1 MLDFFLAALPILFLI
16 VVLTKPRPLSSPL
29 AFSLA
34 AILALGIQF
43 IYFGTAG
50 SLLLASVTAGLL
62 NALTPITIV
71 LGAIFFFIA
80 MEKSGAMQPIKD
92 WLHHISPN
100 PVAQL
105 MIVGWSFMFLLE
117 GASGFGTPA
126 ALAAPILVGLGFP
139 ALRVAALCLVFNA
152 ISTPFGAVGTPLWF
166 GFEDLGLSEEAM
178 LAIGLQTAVWQT
190 GAAMVLPI
198 TALLLIVDGKT
209 LYRNL
214 PFAFLSVAFS
224 VGPMT
229 LLAFIN
235 YEFPTVVGGSVGLV
249 LSILAAKLGIGLEKE
264 PKTRTDNS
272 PSSPPKVDL
281 LLLTK
286 ALSPIVLT
294 VAILLVTRVPAL
306 PFRALLTKQEGA
318 WNLPLGPL
326 GDFFLSPSLVIG
338 LENIWQE
345 GLRWSHAILY
355 VPSFLPFFLSAA
367 LALWLFGDFRTKGM
381 EALWET
387 KKKIT
392 RPVLALFAALVVV
405 NLLSI
410 GADRAPTMVM
420 GQFFAQAA
428 GDSWVYLAP
437 FLGAL
442 GSFFSGSTTISNL
455 TFGGIQYS
463 IAQEAGL
470 PTTLLLA
477 LQCAGASMG
486 NMACIHNIVAVCAV
500 LGLVNK
506 EGAILKT
513 VAPLFLLHGFLL
525 ALLTLL
531 LA

>member
-1 MLDFFLAALPILFLI
+1 MLDFFLAALPILFLL
-16 VVLTKPRPLSSPL
+16 VVLTKPHPLSSPL

-34 AILALGIQF
+34 ALLALGLQF
-43 IYFGTAG
+43 FYFGAAG
-50 SLLLASVTAGLL
+50 SLLLASVTTGLL

-92 WLHHISPN
+92 WLHNISPN

-126 ALAAPILVGLGFP
+126 ALTAPILVGLGFP

-152 ISTPFGAVGTPLWF
+152 IATPFGAVGTPLWF
-166 GFEDLGLSEEAM
+166 GFEDLQLTEEAM
-178 LAIGLQTAVWQT
+178 LAVGLQTAVWQT
-190 GAAMVLPI
+190 GAALVLPI
-198 TALLLIVDGKT
+198 AALLLIVDGKT

-229 LLAFIN
+229 LLAFSN
-235 YEFPTVVGGSVGLV
+235 YEFPTVVGGSIGLG
-249 LSILAAKLGIGLEKE
+249 LSILAARMGIGLAKE
-264 PKTRTDNS
+264 TPEAPTKKT
-272 PSSPPKVDL
+272 PSPPPVAPGVL
-281 LLLTK
+281 AK
-286 ALSPIVLT
+286 ALAPIALT

-306 PFRALLTKQEGA
+306 PFRSLLTRSEGG
-318 WNLPLGPL
+318 LQFPLGPL
-326 GDFFLSPSLVIG
+326 GEFFLSPSLVIG

-355 VPSFLPFFLSAA
+355 VPSFVPFFISAA
-367 LALWLFGDFRTKGM
+367 LALWLFGDFRTKGL
-381 EALWET
+381 EALRET
-387 KKKIT
+387 KQKIA

-410 GADRAPTMVM
+410 GGEQAPTMVM
-420 GQFFAQAA
+420 GQFFARAA
-428 GDSWVYLAP
+428 GDTWVYLAP

-463 IAQEAGL
+463 IASEAGL

-486 NMACIHNIVAVCAV
+486 NMVCIHNIVAVCAV

-506 EGAILKT
+506 EGAILKI
-513 VAPLFLLHGFLL
+513 VAPLFLLHGALL
-525 ALLTLL
+525 AFLTLL